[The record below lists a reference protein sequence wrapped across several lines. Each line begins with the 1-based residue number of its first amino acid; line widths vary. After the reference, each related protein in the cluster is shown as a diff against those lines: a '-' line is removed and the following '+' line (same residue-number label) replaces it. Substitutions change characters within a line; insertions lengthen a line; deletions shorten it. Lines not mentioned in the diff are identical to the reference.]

1 MADIQRYVYDMQ
13 VKFMLGQAS
22 LDDDWDSYVAEYKRL
37 GGIDVAQSL
46 LEKYNQMYG
55 KESVLAD
62 YE

>member
-1 MADIQRYVYDMQ
+1 MQ